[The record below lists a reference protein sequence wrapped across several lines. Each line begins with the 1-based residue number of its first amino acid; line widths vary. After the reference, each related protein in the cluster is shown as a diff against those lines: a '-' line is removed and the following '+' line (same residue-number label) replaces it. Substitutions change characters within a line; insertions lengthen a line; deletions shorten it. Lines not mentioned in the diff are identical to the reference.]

1 MNRRE
6 RSRFNT
12 QIYEEACEWFIE
24 CRTSDLDEAARS
36 TLDQWLR
43 KSPEHMSAY
52 LEVAAIWSEGASL
65 DPKRKW
71 DPATLI
77 SQAAHDLANV
87 LMWRGQTPDDA
98 AARADTGASRNGNNV
113 ATSDAFSDHSLAEGS
128 FTINLSNPRR
138 WRGRAIAASVAG
150 LGIVAAATWFA
161 AFSAPTYATAIGE
174 QRAIQLQDGSTVELN
189 SYSKLAVHF
198 SRHERDV
205 KLIKGQALFQV
216 AKDARRP
223 FVVASGDTTVRA
235 VGTQFDVYMKDS
247 GTIVTVLEGR
257 VAILTDHPTS
267 DFQRTDGATNRT
279 VPLAFPAAAPTPA
292 TSVLLSAGQQL
303 TVTASSV
310 RKTEHANVVSATAWT
325 DHQIVFEGAS
335 LTDVADEFNRYNR
348 KHLVIDGSRIDTFHI
363 SGVFS
368 STDPESLIR
377 FLRDRPG
384 LRVVE
389 TATEIRIE
397 EIISYWGNRSPTN
410 ALL

>member
-6 RSRFNT
+6 RSTFNT

-24 CRTSDLDEAARS
+24 CRTSDLDEAARGS
-36 TLDQWLR
+36 LDQWLR
-43 KSPEHMSAY
+43 KSPGHMSAY
-52 LEVAAIWSEGASL
+52 LEVAAIWNEGASL

-71 DPATLI
+71 DPVTLI
-77 SQAAHDLANV
+77 SQAAQEDPNV
-87 LMWRGQTPDDA
+87 LMWQSQTPNDELLRSSSSNSVSPA
-98 AARADTGASRNGNNV
+98 LRY
-113 ATSDAFSDHSLAEGS
+113 
-128 FTINLSNPRR
+128 LSNPRR
-138 WRGRAIAASVAG
+138 WHGRAIAACVAG
-150 LGIVAAATWFA
+150 LGIVVAATWFA

-174 QRAIQLQDGSTVELN
+174 QRAIQLPDGSRVKLN

-205 KLIKGQALFQV
+205 KLMKGQALFQV

-235 VGTQFDVYMKDS
+235 LGTQFDVYMKDS
-247 GTIVTVLEGR
+247 GTIVTVVEGR
-257 VAILTDHPTS
+257 VAILTDHPNS
-267 DFQRTDGATNRT
+267 DFQLAASTDGATDRT
-279 VPLAFPAAAPTPA
+279 VPPTLPAAAPTPA
-292 TSVLLSAGQQL
+292 TSILLCAGEQL
-303 TVTASSV
+303 TVTASSA

-335 LTDVADEFNRYNR
+335 LTDVAEEFNRYNR
-348 KHLVIDGSRIDTFHI
+348 KHLFIDGSRLDTFHI

-368 STDPESLIR
+368 STDPGSLIR
-377 FLRDRPG
+377 FLRDRPD

-397 EIISYWGNRSPTN
+397 DIIS
-410 ALL
+410 

>member
-1 MNRRE
+1 
-6 RSRFNT
+6 
-12 QIYEEACEWFIE
+12 
-24 CRTSDLDEAARS
+24 
-36 TLDQWLR
+36 
-43 KSPEHMSAY
+43 
-52 LEVAAIWSEGASL
+52 
-65 DPKRKW
+65 
-71 DPATLI
+71 
-77 SQAAHDLANV
+77 
-87 LMWRGQTPDDA
+87 
-98 AARADTGASRNGNNV
+98 
-113 ATSDAFSDHSLAEGS
+113 
-128 FTINLSNPRR
+128 
-138 WRGRAIAASVAG
+138 

>member
-12 QIYEEACEWFIE
+12 QIYEEACERFIE

-43 KSPEHMSAY
+43 KSPQHMSAY
-52 LEVAAIWSEGASL
+52 LEVAAIWNEGASL

-77 SQAAHDLANV
+77 SQAAQDRANV
-87 LMWRGQTPDDA
+87 VMWQSQMPDDV
-98 AARADTGASRNGNNV
+98 AARADTGAALSPALRY
-113 ATSDAFSDHSLAEGS
+113 
-128 FTINLSNPRR
+128 LSNPRR
-138 WRGRAIAASVAG
+138 WRARAIAACVAALSV
-150 LGIVAAATWFA
+150 VAAATWFA
-161 AFSAPTYATAIGE
+161 AFSGPTYATAIGE
-174 QRAIQLQDGSTVELN
+174 QRAIRLQDGSTVELN
-189 SYSKLAVHF
+189 SYSTLAVHF

-205 KLIKGQALFQV
+205 KLMKGQALFQV

-235 VGTQFDVYMKDS
+235 VGTQFDVYMKDG
-247 GTIVTVLEGR
+247 GTIVTVVEGR
-257 VAILTDHPTS
+257 V
-267 DFQRTDGATNRT
+267 
-279 VPLAFPAAAPTPA
+279 AAAPTPA
-292 TSVLLSAGQQL
+292 TSILLSAGEQL
-303 TVTASSV
+303 TVTSSSV
-310 RKTEHANVVSATAWT
+310 HKTEHANVARATAWT

-335 LTDVADEFNRYNR
+335 LIDVAEEFNRYNR
-348 KHLVIDGSRIDTFHI
+348 KHLVIDGSRLGTFHI

-389 TATEIRIE
+389 TVTEIRIE
-397 EIISYWGNRSPTN
+397 EIAS
-410 ALL
+410 